1 VSLAGVIRSQRILSP
16 GPRPGRLGDTTAFP
30 GLRRC
35 CQLIRQDGPSAAPSR
50 LAFVVRFQGDGED
63 AAAFMLTMVEHRVV
77 ALVHMTLGTWQP
89 ATSSDRQNA
98 SVAKDHPAAVDPQVA
113 EEYTHH

>member
-1 VSLAGVIRSQRILSP
+1 
-16 GPRPGRLGDTTAFP
+16 
-30 GLRRC
+30 
-35 CQLIRQDGPSAAPSR
+35 
-50 LAFVVRFQGDGED
+50 
-63 AAAFMLTMVEHRVV
+63 
-77 ALVHMTLGTWQP
+77 MTLGTWQP